1 MDDDD
6 LDPDP
11 IPAMWFNHN
20 RDDLDDLDEGAFP
33 EEIEGVYGKAPPEM
47 GGSPRQRLIRYLKRH
62 GGEELVAAVEKKI
75 DAALENAADRDEA
88 PTSEDVTFNL
98 SDDILD
104 MIPEDDQDEWH
115 EMLDAVLE
123 DEFEADDGDYEST
136 RETERD
142 LSHPSNFIPSR
153 RSNR

>member
-1 MDDDD
+1 
-6 LDPDP
+6 
-11 IPAMWFNHN
+11 
-20 RDDLDDLDEGAFP
+20 
-33 EEIEGVYGKAPPEM
+33 
-47 GGSPRQRLIRYLKRH
+47 
-62 GGEELVAAVEKKI
+62 
-75 DAALENAADRDEA
+75 
-88 PTSEDVTFNL
+88 
-98 SDDILD
+98 